1 MNIEQRILHNLM
13 MMPVNKTPPFPAN
26 KTAIEVG
33 EKIKALFDN
42 GTFTK
47 MILDEECRVH
57 CL

>member
-1 MNIEQRILHNLM
+1 